1 MQGLSVPTGKRQL
14 VDFALDLVQKCTVSV
29 GMRSSY
35 YNVLNRIC
43 ETGRSDGT
51 KALVNLMF
59 VHLARTA
66 AHLYSPTQL
75 RFHLSYLRKY
85 PKEFNER
92 AKVVAEVLTDQWDRT
107 DTDLMFGQGV
117 FESLKYGACF
127 LKQWPQV
134 EGVEETPTYYQKL
147 VMPWQFGVYNE
158 AETNLD
164 LQYAMCETNQ
174 LTLPEVWRRICHLP
188 GAQDLFKRVE
198 AQSSTGQSMSD
209 PQSFFHQ
216 VLSESK
222 LSTSATSASAT
233 APGGILQIGQ
243 DPNYSIMGPQVA
255 APTVRA
261 HEIWVQDGKDYTT
274 IQLIEPDII
283 IAPQYSKANLLIK
296 DSGKHPYD
304 LIQPNQMTNWIW
316 GRSELVDL
324 AEPQSLLSTWCDDA
338 RRLMGVQIDKF
349 LGFIGESGMTDELY
363 GQARFSGFVNM
374 QQGSTIQDLTP
385 KVPPELLPMIK
396 WMIETINQLG
406 SFPPIMQG
414 QGEGGVRAGVHADT
428 LLKTASPTLR
438 DRSLLTE
445 RQCAKS
451 ADKTLCIM
459 EAKDGGFYWTKADTV
474 RDTDETKFLLSSLPS
489 DWRVTID
496 SHSSSPIFA
505 DENSQMI
512 WAGLKSGIVD
522 DEYVLDTQPFPNKE
536 MAKQSA
542 RERKKEKAAF
552 MKQLETQH
560 PEIFEKVALKEIG
573 GGKKR

>member
-1 MQGLSVPTGKRQL
+1 M
-14 VDFALDLVQKCTVSV
+14 
-29 GMRSSY
+29 
-35 YNVLNRIC
+35 
-43 ETGRSDGT
+43 
-51 KALVNLMF
+51 
-59 VHLARTA
+59 
-66 AHLYSPTQL
+66 
-75 RFHLSYLRKY
+75 RKY
-85 PKEFNER
+85 PREFNER
-92 AKVVAEVLTDQWDRT
+92 AKVVAQVLTDQWDRT

-117 FESLKYGACF
+117 FEALKYGACF

-134 EGVEETPTYYQKL
+134 EGEEETPTYYQKL

-158 AETNLD
+158 AETDLD
-164 LQYAMCETNQ
+164 RQYAMCETNQ
-174 LTLPEVWRRICHLP
+174 LTMPEVWRRICHLP
-188 GAQDLFKRVE
+188 GANDLFKRIE
-198 AQSSTGQSMSD
+198 GQSATGQSMSD

-216 VLSESK
+216 VLSASQ

-283 IAPQYSKANLLIK
+283 IAPQYNKANLLIK

-304 LIQPNQMTNWIW
+304 LIQPNQMTNWLW

-374 QQGSTIQDLTP
+374 TQGSTIQDLTP

-438 DRSLLTE
+438 DRSLLVE
-445 RQCAKS
+445 RQCAKT

-459 EAKDGGFYWTKADTV
+459 EAKDSSFYWTKADSV
-474 RDTDETKFLLSSLPS
+474 KDTEETKFLLSSLPA

-512 WAGLKSGIVD
+512 WAGFKSGVVD
-522 DEYVLDTQPFPNKE
+522 DEYVIDTQPFPNKE

-542 RERKKEKAAF
+542 RERKREKAAY
-552 MKQLETQH
+552 MQKLEKDH
-560 PEIFEKVALKEIG
+560 PEIFEKLALKEVG
-573 GGKKR
+573 GGKKK